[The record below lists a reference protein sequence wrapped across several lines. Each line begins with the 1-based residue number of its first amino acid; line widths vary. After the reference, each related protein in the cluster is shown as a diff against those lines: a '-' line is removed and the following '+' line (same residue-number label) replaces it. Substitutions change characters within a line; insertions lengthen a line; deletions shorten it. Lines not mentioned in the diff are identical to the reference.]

1 MKETRILA
9 LRCALLIAHYEAQ
22 QLKDMEDGG
31 TCNFDT
37 PTLKLTSEWKEADV
51 NKAFN
56 LTGLQPYKVEK
67 GYYHILGA
75 CEGQGF
81 RRTAMAEAFRDCMVQ
96 LGYVSHVHY
105 QMD

>member
-1 MKETRILA
+1 MSEVKLSSLKYA
-9 LRCALLIAHYEAQ
+9 LQIAIYEAS
-22 QLKDMEDGG
+22 KHKNDEDGG

-37 PTLKLTSEWKEADV
+37 PTLILSSEWKESDGQRV
-51 NKAFN
+51 FRSV
-56 LTGLQPYKVEK
+56 GLRPYKVAK
-67 GYYHILGA
+67 NVYHVFDVA
-75 CEGQGF
+75 EGQGF

>member
-1 MKETRILA
+1 MKAEKILA
-9 LRCALLIAHYEAQ
+9 LRCALLIAYSEAQ
-22 QLKDMEDGG
+22 KLKDTEDGG

-51 NKAFN
+51 NEAFK

-75 CEGQGF
+75 CEGQGS
-81 RRTAMAEAFRDCMVQ
+81 RRTAMAEAFRDCLRE
-96 LGYVSHVHY
+96 LGYTSYVYY
-105 QMD
+105 QID

>member
-1 MKETRILA
+1 MKAERILA
-9 LRCALLIAHYEAQ
+9 LRCALLIAYSEAQ
-22 QLKDMEDGG
+22 KLKDMEDGG

-51 NKAFN
+51 NEAFK

-75 CEGQGF
+75 CEGQGD
-81 RRTAMAEAFRDCMVQ
+81 RRTAMAETFRDSLKA
-96 LGYVSHVHY
+96 LGYNSHVYY

>member
-1 MKETRILA
+1 MKAEKILA
-9 LRCALLIAHYEAQ
+9 LRCALLIAYSEAQ
-22 QLKDMEDGG
+22 KLKNVDDGG

-51 NKAFN
+51 NEAFK
-56 LTGLQPYKVEK
+56 LTGLRPYKVDED
-67 GYYHILGA
+67 YYHILGA

-81 RRTAMAEAFRDCMVQ
+81 RRTAMAEAFRNTLTA
-96 LGYVSHVHY
+96 LGYNSHVYY